1 MDAISL
7 LKKDHREVTKLFEA
21 FEEEDGA
28 DKAQIA
34 SDRCRMLTVHAQIEE
49 DIFYPVAR
57 EAFSADDE
65 GDDLLDEAEVEH
77 ASAKDLIAQIEENG
91 DSDDLFEAKV
101 KVLGEYIKHHV
112 KEEEGE
118 MFPRVKQ
125 TELNLDAVGK
135 ELEKRKAEL
144 IAQLFDGEGAASAGR
159 RPKGKVEPKGKSHGS
174 AHRR

>member
-7 LKKDHREVTKLFEA
+7 LKQDHSEVTKLFEA
-21 FEEEDGA
+21 FEEDGA

-34 SDRCRMLTVHAQIEE
+34 SDICRMLTVHAQIEE
-49 DIFYPVAR
+49 EIFYPSAR
-57 EAFSADDE
+57 EAFNADEE

-77 ASAKDLIAQIEENG
+77 AGAKDLIAQIEENG

-118 MFPRVKQ
+118 MFPRVKR
-125 TELNLDAVGK
+125 TELNLEAVGR

-144 IAQLFDGEGAASAGR
+144 LEELSNGDGAASTGGNR
-159 RPKGKVEPKGKSHGS
+159 RSKAPKGKAQGS
-174 AHRR
+174 AQRR